1 MPEPKPRPATIALVL
16 AGAVALV
23 ALLFVLFVP
32 LGSVEP
38 AGEAG
43 PAVGPSG
50 GTSAGASVDS
60 IVVGG
65 HPLLGKAAPDIDL
78 LTIDGEPVTLSEL
91 RGRPVLVNFW
101 ATWCPPCREE
111 FPLMVDAYAEHAD
124 DGLEILGVMH
134 QDFADGARDF
144 AEDMGASWPI
154 LEDPQDAA
162 YGDYLVVGMPTSF
175 FIDTDGI
182 VRAFSLGGFSEDG
195 LAAQLE
201 SILPRSST
209 ASAS

>member
-1 MPEPKPRPATIALVL
+1 MPEPRPRPATIALIV
-16 AGAVALV
+16 AGAVALL

-38 AGEAG
+38 AGEAD
-43 PAVGPSG
+43 ASAGPSDG
-50 GTSAGASVDS
+50 ASVGASAGAPVDS
-60 IVVGG
+60 IMVGG
-65 HPLLGKAAPDIDL
+65 HPLVGKAAPDIDL
-78 LTIDGEPVTLSEL
+78 LTIDGESVKLSAL

-124 DGLEILGVMH
+124 DGLQILGVMH

-144 AEDMGASWPI
+144 AEDMGATWPI

-162 YGDYLVVGMPTSF
+162 YGDYFVVGLPTSF
-175 FIDTDGI
+175 FIDADGI

-201 SILPRSST
+201 SILPQ
-209 ASAS
+209 A

>member
-1 MPEPKPRPATIALVL
+1 VPEPKPRPATIALVL
-16 AGAVALV
+16 AGAVALA

-43 PAVGPSG
+43 PVVGPSG
-50 GTSAGASVDS
+50 GTSTGASADS

-101 ATWCPPCREE
+101 ATWCPPCRDE